1 MTIKTPDVLF
11 THDLCCLDHR
21 GLRSCR
27 DNLAAHDVAHFFVTF
42 GFLIGRIEH
51 AREFNDIFFRYRHTD
66 HPHGRIGFGKLKISV
81 LFLSG
86 EGKP

>member
-11 THDLCCLDHR
+11 THGLCCLDHR

-51 AREFNDIFFRYRHTD
+51 AREFNDIFFSVPAYRSS
-66 HPHGRIGFGKLKISV
+66 PWENWVREIKGFGTIS
-81 LFLSG
+81 LR
-86 EGKP
+86 